1 MHFTSKNAQSRR
13 FQQWGRRL
21 KYSAKNIF
29 YYLLVNYETDRS
41 VKHNAIA
48 VIAIA
53 YLAYLPIC
61 NERM

>member
-1 MHFTSKNAQSRR
+1 MHFTSKNVQSRR
-13 FQQWGRRL
+13 FQQWGRRF
-21 KYSAKNIF
+21 KYSVKNIF

-48 VIAIA
+48 DIPIAH
-53 YLAYLPIC
+53 LAYLRIC